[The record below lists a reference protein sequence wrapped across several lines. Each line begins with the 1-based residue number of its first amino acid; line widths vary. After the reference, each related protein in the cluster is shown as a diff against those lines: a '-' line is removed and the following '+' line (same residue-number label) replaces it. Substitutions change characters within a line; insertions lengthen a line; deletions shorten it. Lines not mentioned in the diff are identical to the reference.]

1 MSGIS
6 FAILLWVLEPLN
18 SSNTSEDLIQLFEN
32 KRKLHGIDTY
42 RHISEILRETK
53 SIHKKYFETRP
64 DITDH
69 EQSRRAFKF
78 YGSCYDFI
86 IHMNETPF
94 RKYHLPY
101 TEDDLIAIYKKSK
114 TNSSIKHTDITKGTY
129 RKIVETLFGN
139 YSNLV
144 QEADG
149 TTKDTLLCKRC
160 DNNNVTYELRNQR
173 FLFKPRTKYC
183 DECQKEKEID
193 SRKSTTTEQLVEN
206 YKRYRE
212 Y

>member
-101 TEDDLIAIYKKSK
+101 TEDDLIAIYKSRRLIVVSNIQ
-114 TNSSIKHTDITKGTY
+114 TLQRARIERLLKHCLEI
-129 RKIVETLFGN
+129 ILTLFKK
-139 YSNLV
+139 LMEP
-144 QEADG
+144 Q
-149 TTKDTLLCKRC
+149 KIH
-160 DNNNVTYELRNQR
+160 
-173 FLFKPRTKYC
+173 YC
-183 DECQKEKEID
+183 VNDVI
-193 SRKSTTTEQLVEN
+193 TTT
-206 YKRYRE
+206 
-212 Y
+212 